1 MSTQQT
7 SSIKTGLYV
16 SGLARIAKVLDTK
29 VVSDNLRLTRVKLIW
44 NPSYGPAQTIPADFC
59 NMSDKQIGIIRKG
72 ALLSIEHE
80 ELVHNNW
87 QNEDG
92 SWSSYHSLKVWN
104 LNVVMNGKRENQE
117 QYSNRA
123 PEEFNDS
130 RPAAPVKRQAAS
142 VDLDY
147 DENLYF

>member
-7 SSIKTGLYV
+7 SFIKTGLRV

-44 NPSYGPAQTIPADFC
+44 NPRYGAAQTILADFC
-59 NMSDKQIGIIRKG
+59 NMSNKQIGILRTG

-80 ELVHNNW
+80 ELILNNW
-87 QNEDG
+87 QDKNG

-104 LNVVMNGKRENQE
+104 LNVVINGKRENQE
-117 QYSNRA
+117 S
-123 PEEFNDS
+123 FH
-130 RPAAPVKRQAAS
+130 
-142 VDLDY
+142 
-147 DENLYF
+147 